1 MTHKPLM
8 YPAAVLAA
16 AAAVALAVTAAAQE
30 RVRLEPGE
38 FEYMATTTGV
48 LVAAP
53 HGTFDINTDALA
65 IAVARKLGSGYIVFR
80 GDTPAGARINA
91 NRPTEGAGRA
101 CANEDRT
108 ERARIVYETY
118 VRLMH
123 TASGGTSLAW
133 YVELHGNADPRTA
146 NRIDVASKGISATD
160 AAEIKRRYPAILEA
174 VRRESPP
181 FPALELWVE
190 PADRILFTA
199 SCTKT
204 LGVLSVDA
212 FARALHFEFPR
223 SARHPD
229 LLNAAASLTAALL
242 QGLPGRR

>member
-1 MTHKPLM
+1 MPLVRS
-8 YPAAVLAA
+8 AAVLAA
-16 AAAVALAVTAAAQE
+16 VLAVTLAVAAAQE
-30 RVRLEPGE
+30 RVGLEHGE
-38 FEYMATTTGV
+38 FEYVVTTTGV
-48 LVAAP
+48 LIAAP

-65 IAVARKLGSGYIVFR
+65 IGVARKLGSGYLVFR
-80 GDTPAGARINA
+80 GNTAAGLRINV

-118 VRLMH
+118 VRLIR
-123 TASGGTSLAW
+123 TAAGGASLAW

-146 NRIDVASKGISATD
+146 DRIEVASKGISAAD
-160 AAEIKRRYPAILEA
+160 AADVKRRYPAILAA
-174 VRRESPP
+174 VQRESPP

-204 LGVLSVDA
+204 LGILSVDA

-223 SARHPD
+223 PARHPD